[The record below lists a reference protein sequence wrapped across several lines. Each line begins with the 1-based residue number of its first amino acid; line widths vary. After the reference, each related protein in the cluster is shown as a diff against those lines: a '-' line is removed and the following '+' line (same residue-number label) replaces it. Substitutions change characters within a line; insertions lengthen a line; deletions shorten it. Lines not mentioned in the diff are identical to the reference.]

1 MQQQQQHSRD
11 RQINSHDFAEAE
23 AVAVV
28 VHYIG
33 YLIVI
38 INYQKV
44 NRQTQ
49 GSLNIAREVANKRA
63 RWVSQSFSCS
73 VYSPFDWP
81 VFEHL
86 FTWTVSDK
94 KYKGKIDLLSWEI
107 AGSWKKTNAKSKV
120 TIKFVISINLNT
132 RA

>member
-44 NRQTQ
+44 NQDRHC
-49 GSLNIAREVANKRA
+49 EV
-63 RWVSQSFSCS
+63 
-73 VYSPFDWP
+73 
-81 VFEHL
+81 
-86 FTWTVSDK
+86 
-94 KYKGKIDLLSWEI
+94 
-107 AGSWKKTNAKSKV
+107 
-120 TIKFVISINLNT
+120 
-132 RA
+132 